1 MGAGGELW
9 AAFLRRRSEKNLKKN
24 ERPKWSGETDKPLK
38 SLDREGKRRAE
49 SPSEIYPGLPRLS
62 KRALDFPTFTLGF
75 SRFPRR
81 PLEERSA
88 IGGMLATLV

>member
-9 AAFLRRRSEKNLKKN
+9 AAFLRRRSEKNLKN

-38 SLDREGKRRAE
+38 SLDREGKRRA
-49 SPSEIYPGLPRLS
+49 
-62 KRALDFPTFTLGF
+62 AFDFPTFTLGF